1 MDDDWL
7 MNRSAAGDPRAF
19 EEIVRRY
26 ERRLARFAAGLL
38 GGDDLAVDAVQEAFL
53 RLWRGRG
60 KFEACGKL
68 SAYLYRLTHSTCID
82 IARRRRDDVDLTNAV
97 DARAVDNTVAAAVDS
112 AFVEAVAKAV
122 LSLPDE
128 QRVVF
133 VLSCQ
138 EGLSYSE
145 IAEVVGCPV
154 GTVASRKRLAV
165 QALRQVLAAWED

>member
-7 MNRSAAGDPRAF
+7 MHRTAAGDPRAF

-38 GGDDLAVDAVQEAFL
+38 GDDLAVDAVQEAFL

-68 SAYLYRLTHSTCID
+68 AAYLYRLTHNTCID
-82 IARRRRDDVDLTNAV
+82 IARRKWDDADLADAV
-97 DARAVDNTVAAAVDS
+97 DTHAADNTAAAAVDN

-133 VLSCQ
+133 VLS
-138 EGLSYSE
+138 
-145 IAEVVGCPV
+145 
-154 GTVASRKRLAV
+154 
-165 QALRQVLAAWED
+165 